1 MEKIMGEATNVY
13 VSINKME
20 GGFVVG
26 LPTGDVVAT
35 SLNKAIKLIRDALSV
50 GTLNEAEG
58 E

>member
-1 MEKIMGEATNVY
+1 MGEATNVY